1 LTSAGTYTASK
12 QYAGHTCDS
21 VVYELNLAVYVLIAP
36 AQVTTP
42 IAVCGHPVDVT
53 KATDE
58 LNAFIA
64 NEAMYAENAV
74 VTWQVKNNGVWTTLT
89 TDPVNGSMESVV
101 VRYVITSDCGTIE
114 SNEMTLP
121 VEMPHPDND
130 NNRDNVEAV
139 SKYNNRIF
147 LLNLNAF
154 VERFGWSPEP
164 EQVSW
169 YKVIGGVDLYTEQ
182 GDDLLVGTGHYY
194 SLPDG
199 ANIVGDYYALIVQES
214 ADTYGCTSVLRT
226 TVLTAT
232 PNMTLPRLVPNVVGP
247 NESINLENLDPHLV
261 HEIRVYST
269 TGELLETYCAD
280 QVHKFILNSA
290 HVAGYYFVAVENKN
304 NKVTLRYVVQK

>member
-1 LTSAGTYTASK
+1 MSTGAGTYTASK
-12 QYAGHTCDS
+12 QYTGHACDS

-89 TDPVNGSMESVV
+89 TDPVKGSMESVV

-114 SNEMTLP
+114 SSEMTLP
-121 VEMPHPDND
+121 IEMPNPEND
-130 NNRDNVEAV
+130 LDMDNVEAV
-139 SKYNNRIF
+139 SKYNNRI
-147 LLNLNAF
+147 LLINLNAF
-154 VERFGWSPEP
+154 TAEFGWTPEP

-169 YKVIGGVDLYTEQ
+169 YKVVGDVDTYGLA
-182 GDDLLVGTGHYY
+182 GDDQLVGTGHYY
-194 SLPDG
+194 NLPEA
-199 ANIVGDYYALIVQES
+199 ANLTGSYYALIVQET
-214 ADTYGCTSVLRT
+214 ANEDGCTSVSRT
-226 TVLTAT
+226 EVLTTTIIENA
-232 PNMTLPRLVPNVVGP
+232 PQLVPNIVGP
-247 NESINLENLDPHLV
+247 NEPMTLKYLNPNEI

-269 TGELLETYCAD
+269 AGELMATYTAE
-280 QVHKFILNSA
+280 QVSEFILNAA
-290 HVAGYYFVAVENKN
+290 HVSGYYMVDVENVN
-304 NKVTLRYVVQK
+304 NKVTLRYVVK